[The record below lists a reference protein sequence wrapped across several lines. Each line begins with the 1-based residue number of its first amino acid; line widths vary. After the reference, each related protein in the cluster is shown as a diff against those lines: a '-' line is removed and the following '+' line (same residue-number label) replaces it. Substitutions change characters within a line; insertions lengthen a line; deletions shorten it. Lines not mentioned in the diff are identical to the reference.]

1 MHGFGTCDRERTV
14 TAIRLLLAHLRW
26 NIKRLLGVMV
36 LDGMEVEADE
46 LERPF
51 LRQGDTH
58 L

>member
-1 MHGFGTCDRERTV
+1 MHGFGTCDREMTV